1 MISKLKIL
9 TVADWEAM
17 PHGDGNRYEII
28 EGELF
33 VSCSAGL
40 THQRVLANLITL
52 FVFFLEK
59 NPIGEFLPDVGVIL
73 SKFSAVIPD
82 LVILLNEQ
90 RDTIITN
97 DRLTGPPALV
107 IEVVSPGSAN
117 SRRDRVD
124 KLRLY
129 SKHQVQEYWIVD
141 PRKLT
146 VEQYVLHGSSLKL
159 SQTLQREE
167 KRLSSTAIPD
177 FSCLLSQIFRHFGK
191 R

>member
-1 MISKLKIL
+1 MNTKLKIL
-9 TVADWEAM
+9 TVADWEAL

-33 VSCSAGL
+33 VSCSPGL
-40 THQRVLANLITL
+40 THQRVMANLITL
-52 FVFFLEK
+52 FVLFLEK

-73 SKFSAVIPD
+73 DNLSGVIPD

-90 RDTIITN
+90 RDTIVTN

-107 IEVVSPGSAN
+107 IEIVSPGSTN

-129 SKHQVQEYWIVD
+129 SKHRVPEYWIVD
-141 PRKLT
+141 PASLT
-146 VEQYVLHGSSLKL
+146 VDQYVLYGASLKL
-159 SQTLQREE
+159 SHTLQREE
-167 KRLSSTAIPD
+167 ERLSSAAIPG
-177 FSCLLSQIFRHFGK
+177 FSCLLSQVFR
-191 R
+191 RI

>member
-1 MISKLKIL
+1 
-9 TVADWEAM
+9 A
-17 PHGDGNRYEII
+17 
-28 EGELF
+28 
-33 VSCSAGL
+33 
-40 THQRVLANLITL
+40 
-52 FVFFLEK
+52 
-59 NPIGEFLPDVGVIL
+59 FLPDVGVIL
-73 SKFSAVIPD
+73 DRFSAVIPD

-90 RDTIITN
+90 HDTIITN
-97 DRLTGPPALV
+97 DRLTGPPALL

-146 VEQYVLHGSSLKL
+146 VEQYVSHGSSLKL
-159 SQTLQREE
+159 KQTLQREE
-167 KRLSSTAIPD
+167 ERLASVAIPG

-191 R
+191 

>member
-1 MISKLKIL
+1 MTTKLRLL
-9 TVADWEAM
+9 TIDDWEAM

-33 VSCSAGL
+33 VSCSPGL

-52 FVFFLEK
+52 FVLFLEK
-59 NPIGEFLPDVGVIL
+59 NPVGEFLPDMGVIL
-73 SKFSAVIPD
+73 SRFSGVIPD

-97 DRLTGPPALV
+97 DRLTGPPALF
-107 IEVVSPGSAN
+107 IEVVSPGSDN

-129 SKHQVQEYWIVD
+129 SKHGVPEYWIVD
-141 PRKLT
+141 PGNLT
-146 VEQYVLHGSSLKL
+146 VEQYVSHGSSLKL
-159 SQTLQREE
+159 NQTLQREE
-167 KRLSSTAIPD
+167 ERLSSAAIPG
-177 FSCLLSQIFRHFGK
+177 FSCLLSQIFNRIGK
-191 R
+191 